1 MNSDWLRRGISALG
15 IFLAVWLGTK
25 YLLPV
30 LLPFLLGALLAV
42 AAEPVVRLGVGW
54 LKLPRAAAT
63 GVGVSLTLI
72 FLAGLLSL
80 LGALAV
86 KELGVLA
93 KSLPE
98 AAQTVQQGMSVV
110 QDKLISLAQRMPDG
124 VRTVMTENVLDLFGS
139 GSALLQQAA
148 DRVPGVVTSLLGW
161 LPDGALGLG
170 TGVLAGFMISAR
182 LPRLRQAIARKIPD
196 SWKEKYLPALRRVRT
211 SVWQWLKAQG
221 KLMAVTYGIV
231 ALGLTVIGVKYA
243 LLWAVLVA
251 LVDAVPV
258 LGTGT
263 VLIPWAVTQLL
274 QGQMLRGLGLVA
286 TYAAAMLTRTVL
298 EPRLVGRHLGLDPL
312 LTLVFLYVG
321 YRFWGILGMI
331 LAPMLAAAVKGM
343 TETPKA

>member
-1 MNSDWLRRGISALG
+1 MDSGRLGKGIALLAA
-15 IFLAVWLGTK
+15 FLGAWLGVK

-30 LLPFLLGALLAV
+30 MLPFLLGALLAL
-42 AAEPVVRLGVGW
+42 AAEPVVRLGVRW
-54 LKLPRAAAT
+54 LKLPRGVAT

-98 AAQTVQQGMSVV
+98 AERTLQQGMVTV
-110 QDKLISLAQRMPDG
+110 QDKLISLAQRLPDG
-124 VRTVMTENVLDLFGS
+124 ARTVMTENVLNLFGN
-139 GSALLQQAA
+139 GSALLQRAA
-148 DRVPGVVTSLLGW
+148 DRVPGAVGSLLGW

-170 TGVLAGFMISAR
+170 TGVLAGFMISVR
-182 LPRLRQAIARKIPD
+182 LPKLRQGIAGRLPAR
-196 SWKEKYLPALRRVRT
+196 WKETYLPALRRMKD

-231 ALGLTVIGVKYA
+231 ALGLTVIGVRYGFF
-243 LLWAVLVA
+243 WAALVA

-263 VLIPWAVTQLL
+263 VLIPWAVVRLL
-274 QGQMLRGLGLVA
+274 QGKMLQGIGLLA

-321 YRFWGILGMI
+321 YRFWGIFGMI
-331 LAPMLAAAVKGM
+331 LAPLLAAAVKGM
-343 TETPKA
+343 TEPKNV